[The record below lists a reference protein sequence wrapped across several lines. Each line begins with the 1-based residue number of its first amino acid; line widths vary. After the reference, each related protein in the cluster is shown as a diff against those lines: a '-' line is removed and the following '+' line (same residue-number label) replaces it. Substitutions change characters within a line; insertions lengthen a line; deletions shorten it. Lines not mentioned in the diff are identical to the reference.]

1 MKMRHPGAKL
11 TDTLLPYTTLCR
23 SGAEIDETSGDH
35 DCVPLGCLRRER
47 IVHDMEDTA
56 AVEQIAR
63 QDAVLPIWLLD
74 RKDREDGCRQ
84 ACRDQRFQ
92 RIALDGK
99 FGYNAVNRPSCY
111 CTRSGLPAPR
121 APCP

>member
-35 DCVPLGCLRRER
+35 DFVPLGCLRRER

-84 ACRDQRFQ
+84 PCRDQRFQ
-92 RIALDGK
+92 RRSEEHTSDLQSLMRIS
-99 FGYNAVNRPSCY
+99 YAVFCLQNKKQH
-111 CTRSGLPAPR
+111 THT
-121 APCP
+121 